1 MSQFR
6 YDGEDERVFPALA
19 LIVNKGDTFEA
30 PDDFSAYGV
39 SLVSSL
45 NKKNTAPAVD
55 FTTSG
60 LSDTTKGV

>member
-6 YDGEDERVFPALA
+6 YDGEDERVFPTLS
-19 LIVNKGDTFEA
+19 VTVKKGETFEA
-30 PDDFSAYGV
+30 PDDFSAHGV

-55 FTTSG
+55 STTSG
-60 LSDTTKGV
+60 EPDTTKGV